1 MVSDGARQR
10 DRDSTLD
17 KVHAAPPVTAGGTV
31 SFTGGGPRSR
41 SMAAS
46 RRRSRQR
53 RHAPSATVAIS
64 SGFLSGDTL
73 NFADT
78 ATSAAATTRPAAPDA
93 ATATDSVTDYQAA
106 LQSVTYSFSGDP
118 TDGGV
123 DTGRTITWSVSDGVD
138 GSAPA
143 ASSLTTTQCFCA
155 GTRIADAGGQ
165 GAGGD
170 TTPRATLRGLQ
181 LADGGA
187 APVRWL
193 GRHTASRPV
202 RRSVAGLADPGARRR
217 VGGGRAAA
225 RLAGLAGPHLRV
237 GGVLAHAAAL
247 VNGSSIVREARVPET
262 FVYWHI
268 ELDTH
273 ALALAEGAPA
283 ESFLDAYEEL
293 AFDNR
298 ASRPAPGDTSE
309 LPYPRCKSPRQLPG
323 DVRQALAA
331 RAASFRPADAAA

>member
-1 MVSDGARQR
+1 MR
-10 DRDSTLD
+10 
-17 KVHAAPPVTAGGTV
+17 
-31 SFTGGGPRSR
+31 
-41 SMAAS
+41 
-46 RRRSRQR
+46 
-53 RHAPSATVAIS
+53 
-64 SGFLSGDTL
+64 
-73 NFADT
+73 
-78 ATSAAATTRPAAPDA
+78 
-93 ATATDSVTDYQAA
+93 
-106 LQSVTYSFSGDP
+106 
-118 TDGGV
+118 
-123 DTGRTITWSVSDGVD
+123 
-138 GSAPA
+138 
-143 ASSLTTTQCFCA
+143 
-155 GTRIADAGGQ
+155 
-165 GAGGD
+165 
-170 TTPRATLRGLQ
+170 

-193 GRHTASRPV
+193 RRHTASRRFGDPLRIWPIRV
-202 RRSVAGLADPGARRR
+202 RAGALAEGVPRRDLLVSPGHA
-217 VGGGRAAA
+217 
-225 RLAGLAGPHLRV
+225 LRV

-273 ALALAEGAPA
+273 ALVLAEGAPA